1 MATAI
6 PNSNI
11 NIPYSAFLDE
21 TTGRPS
27 IPWLQWLMN
36 PNIITLNVKNTV
48 ITGGSISN
56 VTIDNSIINSST
68 IGLTTPAASKFTTM
82 TAATVAISG
91 GAINNTTIGL
101 TTPVGGK
108 FTDFTALNGVKGG
121 TF

>member
-1 MATAI
+1 MATAV

-11 NIPYSAFLDE
+11 NIPYSSFLDP

-27 IPWLQWLMN
+27 IPWMQWLMN

-48 ITGGSISN
+48 ITGGTISN
-56 VTIDNSIINSST
+56 VTINNST
-68 IGLTTPAASKFTTM
+68 IGLTVPAA
-82 TAATVAISG
+82 
-91 GAINNTTIGL
+91 
-101 TTPVGGK
+101 GK

>member
-1 MATAI
+1 MATSI

-27 IPWLQWLMN
+27 VPWLQWLMN
-36 PNIITLNVKNTV
+36 PNIITLNVANTN
-48 ITGGSISN
+48 ITGGTITN
-56 VTIDNSIINSST
+56 VTINSST
-68 IGLTTPAASKFTTM
+68 IGLTTPAA
-82 TAATVAISG
+82 
-91 GAINNTTIGL
+91 
-101 TTPVGGK
+101 GK

>member
-1 MATAI
+1 MATAV

-11 NIPYSAFLDE
+11 NIPYSSFIDE

-36 PNIITLNVKNTV
+36 PNIITLNVANTV
-48 ITGGSISN
+48 ITGGTIDN
-56 VTIDNSIINSST
+56 VTINNST
-68 IGLTTPAASKFTTM
+68 IGLTTPAAGAFTNM

>member
-1 MATAI
+1 MATAV

-11 NIPYSAFLDE
+11 NIPYSAFIDE

-56 VTIDNSIINSST
+56 VTIANSIINSST
-68 IGLTTPAASKFTTM
+68 IGLTTPAA
-82 TAATVAISG
+82 A
-91 GAINNTTIGL
+91 
-101 TTPVGGK
+101 K

>member
-1 MATAI
+1 MATAL

-11 NIPYSAFLDE
+11 NIPYSAFLDP

-27 IPWLQWLMN
+27 IPWMQWLMN
-36 PNIITLNVKNTV
+36 PNIITLNVKNTI

-56 VTIDNSIINSST
+56 VTINNST
-68 IGLTTPAASKFTTM
+68 IGLTVPAA
-82 TAATVAISG
+82 
-91 GAINNTTIGL
+91 
-101 TTPVGGK
+101 GK

>member
-11 NIPYSAFLDE
+11 TIPYSEFIDPS
-21 TTGRPS
+21 TGRPS

-36 PNIITLNVKNTV
+36 PNVITLNVANTA
-48 ITGGSISN
+48 ITGGTINN
-56 VTIDNSIINSST
+56 VTINNST
-68 IGLTTPAASKFTTM
+68 IGLTTPAA
-82 TAATVAISG
+82 
-91 GAINNTTIGL
+91 
-101 TTPVGGK
+101 GK

>member
-36 PNIITLNVKNTV
+36 PNIITLNVANTN
-48 ITGGSISN
+48 ITGGSIAN
-56 VTIDNSIINSST
+56 VTITNSIINSST
-68 IGLTTPAASKFTTM
+68 IGLTTPAA
-82 TAATVAISG
+82 
-91 GAINNTTIGL
+91 
-101 TTPVGGK
+101 GK

>member
-1 MATAI
+1 MATAV

-56 VTIDNSIINSST
+56 VTITNSIINSST
-68 IGLTTPAASKFTTM
+68 IGLTTPAA
-82 TAATVAISG
+82 
-91 GAINNTTIGL
+91 
-101 TTPVGGK
+101 GK

>member
-1 MATAI
+1 MATAV

-11 NIPYSAFLDE
+11 NIPYSAFLDP

-36 PNIITLNVKNTV
+36 PNIITLNVANTN
-48 ITGGSISN
+48 ITGGSIAN
-56 VTIDNSIINSST
+56 VTITNSIINSST
-68 IGLTTPAASKFTTM
+68 IGLTTPAA
-82 TAATVAISG
+82 
-91 GAINNTTIGL
+91 
-101 TTPVGGK
+101 GK